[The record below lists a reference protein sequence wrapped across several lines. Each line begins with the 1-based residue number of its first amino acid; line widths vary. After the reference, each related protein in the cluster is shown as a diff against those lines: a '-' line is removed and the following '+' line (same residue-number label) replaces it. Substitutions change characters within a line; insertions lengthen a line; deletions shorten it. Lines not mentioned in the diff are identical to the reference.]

1 VTVALASGAGG
12 AAVYGLADGG
22 SNAAPAAVVTA
33 APTARPASAVK
44 TNGSLSVNQIYQRT
58 NPGVV
63 DIKVTT
69 GASAPT
75 DNFGGPGG
83 GGNGS
88 GQASQAEGSGFVI
101 DGDGH
106 IATNQHVVDGANK
119 ITVTFAD
126 GTKAGAK
133 VVGTDSSTD
142 VAVIKVDAPKSEL
155 HPLQFADSN
164 GVLVGDGVVAIGSPF
179 GLEGTVTTG
188 IVSALNRPVT
198 TQAEEQQP
206 QQPTDPF
213 GQGQQGNQGQGSD
226 SSQVVTNAIQTSAA
240 INPGNSGGAL
250 VNAAGQ
256 LIGINSSIATLG
268 SSGSSQSGS
277 IGIGFAIPVNEA
289 KSIAQQLISK
299 GSAQHAFLGVSLQ
312 DAMASDG
319 TSQRAGA
326 QVAAVTSGTPA
337 AAAGLKK
344 GDVIVAVNG
353 ERVDSTLSLVGNIR
367 ERSVGD
373 KVALTVLRDG
383 KELKLTATLVAKA
396 NTTQ

>member
-1 VTVALASGAGG
+1 MTPRRTTALVVTVALASGAGG

-188 IVSALNRPVT
+188 IVSALNRT
-198 TQAEEQQP
+198 IQAP
-206 QQPTDPF
+206 NNFTIN
-213 GQGQQGNQGQGSD
+213 G
-226 SSQVVTNAIQTSAA
+226 AIQTDAA
-240 INPGNSGGAL
+240 INHGNSGGPLLDADGH
-250 VNAAGQ
+250 V
-256 LIGINSSIATLG
+256 IGINAQIESD
-268 SSGSSQSGS
+268 SGGND
-277 IGIGFAIPVNEA
+277 GVGFAIPS
-289 KSIAQQLISK
+289 SIVQRVAQQLISSGK
-299 GSAQHAFLGVSLQ
+299 VAHAYLGVQL
-312 DAMASDG
+312 SDG
-319 TSQRAGA
+319 NGGA
-326 QVAAVTSGTPA
+326 QVGQVVSGAPA
-337 AAAGLKK
+337 ADAGVRT
-344 GDVIVAVNG
+344 GDVVTAI
-353 ERVDSTLSLVGNIR
+353 
-367 ERSVGD
+367 
-373 KVALTVLRDG
+373 DG
-383 KELKLTATLVAKA
+383 KTITGADALVTAVDGKKPGDTVTLKVRRGGSTSDIKVKLGTRP
-396 NTTQ
+396 N